1 MTMDDIRTAGE
12 RWEDWD
18 DAGEDLQTLKDMVR
32 VMGRATEALID
43 RLEGRML
50 ADAVELQVWA
60 TSLIRLGDA
69 YKYKLREEIGVRELP
84 QLVARSLFDELAAA
98 RLGNK
103 IGACI
108 TSGD

>member
-1 MTMDDIRTAGE
+1 MTMDDIRAAGE

-18 DAGEDLQTLKDMVR
+18 DAGEDLQTLEDMVR
-32 VMGRATEALID
+32 VMGRATEALLD

-60 TSLIRLGDA
+60 NTLIRLGEV
-69 YKYKLREEIGVRELP
+69 YKHKLNEEIGLRDLP
-84 QLVARSLFDELAAA
+84 QLVARSMFDELAAA

-108 TSGD
+108 TSAD